1 MLERLLYQLNFAF
14 ITLRNIK
21 LMVFYFLRYV
31 FIKAFILSWH
41 YKFISLCF
49 AVYFNNKFQTL
60 SPDLLY
66 L

>member
-31 FIKAFILSWH
+31 FIKAH
-41 YKFISLCF
+41 YNLHLF
-49 AVYFNNKFQTL
+49 
-60 SPDLLY
+60 
-66 L
+66 